1 MVYDILA
8 TDRASAVFDKV
19 GGSAARAGTDVEAAS
34 GKMSKALAA
43 VATGAAI
50 GGAAFA
56 VAAVKMAADFN
67 SQMLLIQTQA
77 GGTAAEVKKM
87 TPAILSLAGQT
98 AQAPEALAT
107 SLYHAYSVTQN
118 MAKSLDIVRSSAKL
132 ATISHSDLEQ
142 TTNALTAAVASN
154 IPGVHNMNDAI
165 AMLNATVGA
174 GDMKMTDLNQAMSS
188 GLLTVVKGYGL
199 SMRDVSAS
207 LAVFGD
213 NNIRGANAATML
225 RMSVQAMAVPVKAG
239 DSILKALGVTTGQ
252 TDAALAKYGITGK
265 KLASDMQTGGL
276 NKAITDLHD
285 HLDAAGVKGN
295 QVGEI
300 LTTAFGK
307 KAGPGVA
314 VLLSQF
320 DRLQQKYG
328 AVDAATHSF
337 GQEWDAT
344 TKSAA
349 FQMTALKDSVEAMT
363 IQFGNY
369 LMPAVTTGLSW
380 INNTGIPAIKG
391 MASGVGDAVG
401 WFKSLPGPVQDVALA
416 FAALKAVEM
425 LGWLDKL
432 GNGLVYARVLV
443 SEFGTSVRTS
453 MGGASA
459 AFAEAKAQSAFLQ
472 SLDGSSVNRF
482 TGSLA
487 GMGAAAKTAAT
498 GGLAALKTAGS
509 NLVNFFGGPWA
520 VAFTGAALL
529 LPTVIDGI
537 KMMTGHVIDA
547 TAAQEGFTQS
557 LLATNGAMDASVRK
571 DIQSQLLKANI
582 ADVFSKAGIS
592 ARDAIDGIAGNAA
605 AQERVNKAL
614 QDYIVKNPGTVHNK
628 EATAALHARDAY
640 DQLQTSFSGAAGA
653 AKYFGDSVDKTTPTV
668 DKAKGASDALKSAVQ
683 LAGVTVRSTWDANTV
698 EIASATSKQIA
709 TLKSLG
715 QAVTTLPNGK
725 IIVSANTAPATDE
738 INKMLAYYRHQA
750 LTLQATMP
758 SNGAIVGGGPAR
770 ASFASGGYTGD
781 GPKYTPAGIVHA
793 GEFVFPQEAV
803 KRLGVGR
810 LGSMAGLPGYAAGG
824 LVGGNSM
831 TVGNLSPDVHMNTSG
846 VGDQFAHMI
855 AAIKAAMMPT
865 YNAGAGA
872 GQWRPV
878 VDAVLRALGQS
889 LALDGG
895 ILSMIQSESGGNPR
909 AINLT
914 DSNAR
919 AGHPSQGLM
928 QTIPATFAAYA
939 GPYRGR
945 GILDP
950 FANVYAGVNY
960 ALHNYGAGMLAAGG
974 RHALNGKYV
983 GYKDGTNFVPNDGP
997 AYLHRGEAVVPA
1009 AVNQG
1014 DPYRGGVNGMVF
1026 NAPVTITDTDAMQ
1039 ARAFQHAAM
1048 ANARFA

>member
-1 MVYDILA
+1 
-8 TDRASAVFDKV
+8 
-19 GGSAARAGTDVEAAS
+19 
-34 GKMSKALAA
+34 
-43 VATGAAI
+43 
-50 GGAAFA
+50 
-56 VAAVKMAADFN
+56 
-67 SQMLLIQTQA
+67 
-77 GGTAAEVKKM
+77 
-87 TPAILSLAGQT
+87 
-98 AQAPEALAT
+98 
-107 SLYHAYSVTQN
+107 
-118 MAKSLDIVRSSAKL
+118 
-132 ATISHSDLEQ
+132 
-142 TTNALTAAVASN
+142 
-154 IPGVHNMNDAI
+154 
-165 AMLNATVGA
+165 
-174 GDMKMTDLNQAMSS
+174 
-188 GLLTVVKGYGL
+188 
-199 SMRDVSAS
+199 
-207 LAVFGD
+207 
-213 NNIRGANAATML
+213 
-225 RMSVQAMAVPVKAG
+225 MAVPVKAG
-239 DSILKALGVTTGQ
+239 DNILKALGVTTGQ

-320 DRLQQKYG
+320 DRLQQKYA
-328 AVDAATHSF
+328 AVDSASHSF

-344 TKSAA
+344 THSAA

-380 INNTGIPAIKG
+380 INQTGIPAIKG

-401 WFKSLPGPVQDVALA
+401 WFKSLPGPVRDVALA

-432 GNGLVYARVLV
+432 GNGIVYARVLI
-443 SEFGTSVRTS
+443 SEFGTSVRAS

-459 AFAEAKAQSAFLQ
+459 AFAEAKASSAFLQ
-472 SLDGSSVNRF
+472 SLNGASINRF
-482 TGSLA
+482 SGSLA
-487 GMGAAAKTAAT
+487 GMGAAAKSAAT
-498 GGLAALKTAGS
+498 GGLAALKSAGS
-509 NLVNFFGGPWA
+509 GLVNFFGGPWA
-520 VAFTGAALL
+520 AAFTGAALL

-547 TAAQEGFTQS
+547 TAAQQGFTQS

-571 DIQSQLLKANI
+571 DIESQLLKANI
-582 ADVFSKAGIS
+582 ADVFRKAGIS

-628 EATAALHARDAY
+628 EATAALNARDAY

-653 AKYFGDSVDKTTPTV
+653 AKYFGDSVDNTTPTV

-683 LAGVTVRSTWDANTV
+683 LAGVTIRSTWDANTV

-725 IIVSANTAPATDE
+725 VIVSANTAPATDE

-750 LTLQATMP
+750 LTLQATLP
-758 SNGAIVGGGPAR
+758 TNGAIMGNGPAKAHMATGGLIQGAGTGTSDSIPIM
-770 ASFASGGYTGD
+770 ASNREFIVNAAATEANLSLLHAINNGQVKGFAS
-781 GPKYTPAGIVHA
+781 
-793 GEFVFPQEAV
+793 
-803 KRLGVGR
+803 
-810 LGSMAGLPGYAAGG
+810 GG

-831 TVGNLSPDVHMNTSG
+831 TVGTLAPAVHMDTSG
-846 VGDQFAHMI
+846 VGNQFAHMI
-855 AAIKAAMMPT
+855 AAIKAAMVPA

-872 GQWRPV
+872 AQWRPV
-878 VDAVLRALGQS
+878 VDAVLRTLGQS
-889 LALDGG
+889 LTLDNG
-895 ILSMIQSESGGNPR
+895 ILSLIQHESGGNPN

-928 QTIPATFAAYA
+928 QTIPSTFYAYA
-939 GPYRGR
+939 GPYASR
-945 GILDP
+945 GITDP
-950 FANVYAGVNY
+950 FANIYAGVNY

-974 RHALNGKYV
+974 RHARGGAYV
-983 GYKDGTNFVPNDGP
+983 GYKTGTNFVPNDGP

-1009 AVNQG
+1009 DKNQG
-1014 DPYRGGVNGMVF
+1014 SPYQSGPAVFHLYDSDGALMGTMRGV
-1026 NAPVTITDTDAMQ
+1026 ASDAAHGALDSLRQ
-1039 ARAFQHAAM
+1039 AGAY
-1048 ANARFA
+1048 